1 MNKNNEQPVLI
12 CEEDYRQLKQYAGA
26 EADNEMSLAH
36 ELGRATIV
44 KDDALP
50 PDVIRLNSK
59 VTIEEVQSK
68 KKSAFKIVMPHFA
81 DISKRKISIL
91 TPMAAALIGFKKGST
106 VSWKM
111 PAGVKAFKILE
122 VTYEG
127 VAS

>member
-1 MNKNNEQPVLI
+1 MNNNENPVLI
-12 CEEDYRQLKQYAGA
+12 CEEDYRQLKQYAGNA
-26 EADNEMSLAH
+26 ADNSMSLAH

-59 VTIEEVQSK
+59 VVVEETESK
-68 KKSAFKIVMPHFA
+68 KKTEFKIVMPSFA

-91 TPMAAALIGFKKGST
+91 TPMAAALIGFRKGNT

-111 PAGVKAFKILE
+111 PAGLKEFKILE
-122 VTYEG
+122 VSYEG